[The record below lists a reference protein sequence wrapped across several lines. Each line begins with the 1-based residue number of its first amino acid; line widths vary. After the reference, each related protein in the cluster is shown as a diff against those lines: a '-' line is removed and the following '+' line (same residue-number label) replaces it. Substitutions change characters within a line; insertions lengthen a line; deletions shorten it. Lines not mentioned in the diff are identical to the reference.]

1 MTLDE
6 YQTAVGATDKAT
18 KVYDESGRELFGMYN
33 ALGLNGEAGEA
44 AEKIKKYARDGGDPG
59 LVRTALL
66 KELGD
71 TLWYLAAVARN
82 WGLTLE
88 EVATTN
94 LEKLRG
100 RKERGTLGG
109 SGDNR

>member
-6 YQTAVGATDKAT
+6 YQTAAGATDKPT
-18 KVYDESGRELFGMYN
+18 RVFDETGRELFGMFN

-44 AEKIKKYARDGGDPG
+44 AEKVKKYARDGGDPG
-59 LVRTALL
+59 LVRTALM

-82 WGLTLE
+82 WGLTLDE
-88 EVATTN
+88 IAEHN
-94 LEKLRG
+94 LEKLRD
-100 RKERGTLGG
+100 RKARGTLFG